1 MPANAGIHVFACG
14 VSKEG
19 VDGRDKPDHDEVGSV
34 MTRFRFVIF
43 VLAALAAAFAESAHA
58 QAVPW
63 PTRAVTIVVPYAAG
77 GMADVMARLAA
88 NQLSQKFGQPFIIL
102 NRGGDAGAIGA
113 GQVARAP
120 ADGSTLMF
128 TSPSA
133 ILTVP
138 MLQKVSFDPDSFVPI
153 SIFAS
158 LPFVLGI
165 KSSLPATTLPDF
177 IAYARAHP
185 GKLNYASAGVGGIS
199 HLVSTLFVKRAG
211 IDALHV
217 PYKSAAPATSA
228 LLTGEVDMYFGGAPE
243 MLQHRGSDRIT
254 IVATSSAQR
263 LPNLPDTP
271 TIAELYPGFEVT
283 TWLGFV
289 APRGTPREIIDTM
302 ALATREALA
311 VPEVAQRLFT
321 LGIVPVGS
329 TPEEFAAVL
338 RTDRALY
345 AEAIKAAGIPL
356 MNPAGQ

>member
-1 MPANAGIHVFACG
+1 V
-14 VSKEG
+14 
-19 VDGRDKPDHDEVGSV
+19 
-34 MTRFRFVIF
+34 
-43 VLAALAAAFAESAHA
+43 
-58 QAVPW
+58 
-63 PTRAVTIVVPYAAG
+63 
-77 GMADVMARLAA
+77 
-88 NQLSQKFGQPFIIL
+88 
-102 NRGGDAGAIGA
+102 
-113 GQVARAP
+113 
-120 ADGSTLMF
+120 LMF

-153 SIFAS
+153 GILAS

-165 KSSLPATTLPDF
+165 KSALPATTLPEF
-177 IAYARAHP
+177 IAYAHAHP

-263 LPNLPDTP
+263 LPNLADTP

-302 ALATREALA
+302 AQATRETLA
-311 VPEVAQRLFT
+311 IPEVAQRLAG

-329 TPEEFAAVL
+329 TPEEFAEVL
-338 RTDRALY
+338 RKDRALY

>member
-1 MPANAGIHVFACG
+1 
-14 VSKEG
+14 
-19 VDGRDKPDHDEVGSV
+19 
-34 MTRFRFVIF
+34 MTRARLVI
-43 VLAALAAAFAESAHA
+43 VALTALASSL
-58 QAVPW
+58 AVPAAAATW

-88 NQLSQKFGQPFIIL
+88 QRLSQKFGQPFIIL

-113 GQVARAP
+113 TQVARAQ
-120 ADGSTLMF
+120 ADGATLMF

-138 MLQKVSFDPDSFVPI
+138 MLQKVSFDPDNFVPI
-153 SIFAS
+153 GIFAS

-165 KSSLPATTLPDF
+165 KSALPAKTLPDF

-254 IVATSSAQR
+254 IVATSGAQR

-289 APRGTPREIIDTM
+289 APRGTPHEIIDTM
-302 ALATREALA
+302 AQATRETLA
-311 VPEVAQRLFT
+311 IPEVAQRLFT

-329 TPEEFAAVL
+329 TPEEFAEVL
-338 RTDRALY
+338 RKDRALY
-345 AEAIKAAGIPL
+345 AEAIRAAGIPM

>member
-1 MPANAGIHVFACG
+1 M
-14 VSKEG
+14 
-19 VDGRDKPDHDEVGSV
+19 R
-34 MTRFRFVIF
+34 TRALAFIV
-43 VLAALAAAFAESAHA
+43 AALAVAFAGLARAE
-58 QAVPW
+58 AVRW
-63 PTRAVTIVVPYAAG
+63 PTRAVTLVVPYAAG
-77 GMADVMARLAA
+77 GMADVMARLVSH
-88 NQLSQKFGQPFIIL
+88 QLSQKFGQPFIII

-113 GQVARAP
+113 NQVARAQ
-120 ADGSTLMF
+120 ADGSVLMF

-153 SIFAS
+153 GIFAN

-165 KSSLPATTLPDF
+165 KSALPAKTLPEF
-177 IAYARAHP
+177 IAYAHAHP

-302 ALATREALA
+302 ARATREALA
-311 VPEVAQRLFT
+311 VPEVAQRLYA

-329 TPEEFAAVL
+329 TPEEFAEVL
-338 RTDRALY
+338 RKDRALY